1 MDKVIPMVYIRARNK
16 NRRMQPT
23 LVILA
28 AGMASR
34 YGSLKQIQS
43 FGPSGETIMEYSIYD
58 AIRAG
63 FGKVV
68 FIIRE
73 EFVADFKE
81 VFGSKLDGKVAVDYV
96 FQSLD
101 SFLPDVTVP
110 EGRTKPWGTAHAVLC
125 AKNAVQE
132 PFAVIN
138 ADDFYGQDAFVK
150 AHDFLTKDCS
160 PEKYAIIGYELL
172 KTLSEHGTVNRGVCR
187 VDAAGNLESI
197 AERLNIS
204 MQQGKIVCDDN
215 QQPAE
220 LPLDSSVSMNFW
232 CFHPSVFSMSQ
243 EMFND
248 FVKKHYQEP
257 KAEFFIPIV
266 ADDFIKS
273 GKGVIPVIQ
282 TSSSWFGVTYKEDA
296 PSVQASLDAL
306 VAAGEYPD
314 NLWK

>member
-248 FVKKHYQEP
+248 F
-257 KAEFFIPIV
+257 
-266 ADDFIKS
+266 IKS

-306 VAAGEYPD
+306 VSAGEYPD